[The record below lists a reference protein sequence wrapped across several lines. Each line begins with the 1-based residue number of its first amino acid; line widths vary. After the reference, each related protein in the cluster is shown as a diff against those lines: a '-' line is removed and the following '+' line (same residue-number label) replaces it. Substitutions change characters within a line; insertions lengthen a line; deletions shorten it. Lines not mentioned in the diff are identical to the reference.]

1 MKRLQNGRNKQF
13 RLIIRPKEQLSWAI
27 FTNSSCHCLKNH
39 SFHQLTHENNCIC
52 FFTTEFSFFTV
63 LQINHSRKEVLVTA
77 VIFDN
82 AKSFIIPF
90 YTAALPMRVRII
102 ELVTYAMRIIIK
114 LVTIARGMD
123 FFGLFASSPV
133 VAMMSKPMKA

>member
-1 MKRLQNGRNKQF
+1 
-13 RLIIRPKEQLSWAI
+13 
-27 FTNSSCHCLKNH
+27 
-39 SFHQLTHENNCIC
+39 
-52 FFTTEFSFFTV
+52 
-63 LQINHSRKEVLVTA
+63 
-77 VIFDN
+77 
-82 AKSFIIPF
+82 
-90 YTAALPMRVRII
+90 MRVRII